1 LPLVGLQNKQKA
13 PNQEGFLMALDSLE
27 IQDGG
32 GGGNR
37 TLSPHRP
44 KTLAGRGFSSIFR
57 ISFIPF
63 GPV

>member
-1 LPLVGLQNKQKA
+1 
-13 PNQEGFLMALDSLE
+13 MALDSLE

-44 KTLAGRGFSSIFR
+44 KTLAGRGFSSIFKMLQNFVHPIWSR
-57 ISFIPF
+57 LIPSR
-63 GPV
+63 PTPTCRLKAL